1 MKQALEFAKQQADFE
16 EHGSLCHQRGGKCA
30 RPVVS
35 KQAEREGLVS
45 AITQPPLVKN
55 PAQPSLVKNP
65 AQPPLVRS
73 FAMDPAYQMARASAQ
88 QMIARLEF
96 AEESRRLSNSDSL
109 DFETDVDRMFVR
121 PVQANPLVSPHL
133 AARQAALQYIQR
145 LQHAGQLISRDCIPH
160 ALRDEYDDNNN
171 LDL

>member
-1 MKQALEFAKQQADFE
+1 
-16 EHGSLCHQRGGKCA
+16 
-30 RPVVS
+30 
-35 KQAEREGLVS
+35 
-45 AITQPPLVKN
+45 
-55 PAQPSLVKNP
+55 
-65 AQPPLVRS
+65 
-73 FAMDPAYQMARASAQ
+73 MDPAYQMARASAQ